1 MNSSLRSTVQI
12 EFDDNSL
19 IFKCSQDNYSDEKKY
34 PRASDPAGGNASLPV
49 TVVNTTKFT
58 VNVGIQTGGGTV
70 SPAQMELIMSI
81 LETSTV

>member
-1 MNSSLRSTVQI
+1 MMQNL
-12 EFDDNSL
+12 
-19 IFKCSQDNYSDEKKY
+19 
-34 PRASDPAGGNASLPV
+34 GV